1 MSSDDSEQG
10 GWGECSLDTCPI
22 EWSVFQYQ
30 PNLAAN
36 ALFIAIF
43 GTSMLVHLYQ
53 GYRWKQWTFAGL
65 VALGC
70 ASEMIGYGGR
80 LIMHDDPWSFEG
92 FMLQISELY
101 FRDHVGCE
109 RFDPGLLADDES
121 ISLHHLRARVHE
133 RRHLHYSL
141 QEVGSCLTDIF
152 SHCR

>member
-10 GWGECSLDTCPI
+10 GWGECSLETCPI

-36 ALFIAIF
+36 SLFIAIF
-43 GTSMLVHLYQ
+43 GASMLVHLYQ

-92 FMLQISELY
+92 FMLQISEFCLI
-101 FRDHVGCE
+101 E
-109 RFDPGLLADDES
+109 W
-121 ISLHHLRARVHE
+121 
-133 RRHLHYSL
+133 L
-141 QEVGSCLTDIF
+141 QECWLINRSSLVCITFAPVFMSAAIYITLYK
-152 SHCR
+152 R